1 MDCLQAF
8 EKAIIYIENH
18 LGEEIGVEDV
28 ARKVGY
34 SYYHLTRQFSALL
47 GESIGSYIKKRRLAD
62 GAKKLLYTDKRII
75 DIALENGFHSNEA
88 FSRAFKTVYKMSPHA
103 YRKKRLNLLIAAKDR
118 LEPEAIRHR
127 LNNITVHPRIV
138 DVPGILI
145 AGIRGRTTLRDNVLP
160 ELWRKF
166 HAKSHLI
173 PGVKPNGRAF
183 GICEACQ
190 GDNALYTMGDDML
203 FPRWLAWRWMTLKV
217 CPKLLS
223 SRG

>member
-166 HAKSHLI
+166 HANRI
-173 PGVKPNGRAF
+173 
-183 GICEACQ
+183 
-190 GDNALYTMGDDML
+190 
-203 FPRWLAWRWMTLKV
+203 
-217 CPKLLS
+217 
-223 SRG
+223 